1 MVTKE
6 DGWRTE
12 ILDLFIHR
20 TGGKRGFRS
29 FPSGENIY
37 IGDKKN
43 TRRSEI
49 NVTLW
54 VKCNAS
60 QRTTCYFQFYNSSP
74 AP

>member
-1 MVTKE
+1 MTKE

-20 TGGKRGFRS
+20 TGGIRGFRR

-37 IGDKKN
+37 IEDKEN
-43 TRRSEI
+43 ARRAEI

-54 VKCNAS
+54 VKRNAS
-60 QRTTCYFQFYNSSP
+60 KRTTCNFPFYDSSP
-74 AP
+74 VP